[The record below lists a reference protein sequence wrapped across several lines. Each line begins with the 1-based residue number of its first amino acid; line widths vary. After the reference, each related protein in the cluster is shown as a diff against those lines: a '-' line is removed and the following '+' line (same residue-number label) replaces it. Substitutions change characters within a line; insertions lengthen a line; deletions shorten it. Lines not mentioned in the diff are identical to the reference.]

1 MNRTAY
7 FDYIEK
13 HLNLLALRITSTG
26 KLNHLQL
33 HNHSEDF
40 YKHFCKELYG
50 WDVKNLNEE
59 LQNVEAIDLV
69 CDGNSL
75 VIQISATC
83 TKEKVE
89 DCLEKGKIT
98 EYPEYT
104 FKFISIAKD
113 AYDLRKKN
121 FKNPHAVIFNPATD
135 ILDTISILTY
145 IKGRDIG
152 SQKKIYNFIKA
163 ELGDEVD
170 VVKLDSNLATI
181 VNILAK
187 EDWAKTDGLVTNSF
201 EIDRKISFN
210 NLKDAGAVINDY
222 GTYHPR
228 LDKIYSEFDS
238 QGVNKSNSVLNKM
251 RTIYLRNKAIKSDD
265 ELFFLVI
272 DEVQNYVLESANFTR
287 IPIDELEI
295 CINIIVVDAF
305 IRCKIFENPEG
316 YKYANT

>member
-1 MNRTAY
+1 MNRTVY
-7 FDYIEK
+7 FDYIEE
-13 HLNLLALRITSTG
+13 HLNVLATRINRTG
-26 KLNHLQL
+26 KLNQLQL

-40 YKHFCKELYG
+40 YKHLCKELYG
-50 WDVKNLNEE
+50 WDVKNLNED

-69 CDGNSL
+69 CDSNLL

-89 DCLEKGKIT
+89 GCLDKGKIT
-98 EYPEYT
+98 EYPKYT

-113 AYDLRKKN
+113 ADDLRKKT
-121 FKNPHAVIFNPATD
+121 FKNPHGIAFDPTKD
-135 ILDTISILTY
+135 IIDTTSILSY
-145 IKGRDIG
+145 VKGLDIK
-152 SQKKIYNFIKA
+152 SQKKIYNFVKS
-163 ELGDEVD
+163 ELGNTVD
-170 VVKLDSNLATI
+170 IVKLDSNLATV
-181 VNILAK
+181 VNVLAK
-187 EDWAKTDGLVTNSF
+187 EDWEKAEGLVTNSF

-210 NLKDAGAVINDY
+210 NLNGAGTVINDY

-228 LDKIYSEFDS
+228 LDKIYSEFDT
-238 QGVNKSNSVLNKM
+238 QGVNKSNSVLNKI

-272 DEVQNYVLESANFTR
+272 DEVQNYVLGSANFTE
-287 IPIDELEI
+287 IPIDELEV
-295 CINIIVVDAF
+295 CINILVVDAF